1 MVRFRPNENMGRI
14 SIGLLL
20 SLIIMVFIGVFM
32 VKFILKALFFGLAAL
47 LLIGFVVV
55 LVKRL

>member
-1 MVRFRPNENMGRI
+1 MGRF

-20 SLIIMVFIGVFM
+20 SLVAVLFLGIFM

-47 LLIGFVVV
+47 LLIGFIVV

>member
-1 MVRFRPNENMGRI
+1 MGKF

-20 SLIIMVFIGVFM
+20 SVIAVLFLGVFL

-47 LLIGFVVV
+47 LLVGFVVV
-55 LVKRL
+55 LVKRLYGAYLRT